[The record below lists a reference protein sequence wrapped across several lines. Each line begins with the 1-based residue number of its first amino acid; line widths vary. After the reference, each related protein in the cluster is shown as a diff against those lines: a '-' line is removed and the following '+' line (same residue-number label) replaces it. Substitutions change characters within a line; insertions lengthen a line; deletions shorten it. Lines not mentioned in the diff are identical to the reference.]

1 MKSPIARQLFVASAA
16 AALAATLPVSAS
28 HAQSARSAQSDAVR
42 GTLFIVGGGQQP
54 RELVQQFVDLAG
66 GAGHARI
73 AIFPMASG
81 DSTAGPEKAA
91 ELDSL
96 GAHAFVLNVTKAQ
109 ANTDSIVKLVNG
121 ATGIWFVG
129 GDQAKLTAQ
138 LLGTAALR
146 AIHDRYRAGA
156 VIGGTSAGAAVMSDS
171 MLTGNQYF
179 PGLATA
185 VDSGVSTQRIG
196 RHVIEITPGLGF
208 LHDAIVDQHFI
219 RRMRE
224 NRLLS
229 VIMERPSF
237 VGVGIDEGT
246 ALRVYPDGHWQVL
259 GRSAAIVI
267 DARHARI
274 TPASAPR
281 LGAVDMHVSVLP
293 AGSTYEPQTG
303 RATLPGG

>member
-1 MKSPIARQLFVASAA
+1 MSALSACASSGNAVRAHVAE
-16 AALAATLPVSAS
+16 
-28 HAQSARSAQSDAVR
+28 DDGVR
-42 GTLFIVGGGQQP
+42 GTLLIVGGGQQP
-54 RELVQQFVDLAG
+54 RALVQEFVDLAG

-73 AIFPMASG
+73 AVFPMASG
-81 DSTAGPEKAA
+81 DPTAGPEKAA

-96 GAHAFVLNVTKAQ
+96 GADAFVLNVTRAQ
-109 ANTDSIVKLVNG
+109 ANTDSIVKLVSG

-129 GDQAKLTAQ
+129 GDQSKLTAQ

-146 AIHDRYRAGA
+146 AIHERYRAGA
-156 VIGGTSAGAAVMSDS
+156 VVGGTSAGAAVMSDS

-179 PGLATA
+179 PGMSAA
-185 VDSGVSTQRIG
+185 VDSGVSTSRIG
-196 RHVIEITPGLGF
+196 RHVIEIAPGLGF

-246 ALRVYPDGHWQVL
+246 AVRVDPDGHWQVL

-267 DARHARI
+267 DARHARV
-274 TPASAPR
+274 TPADAPR
-281 LGAVDMHVSVLP
+281 LGATDMRVSVLP
-293 AGSTYEPQTG
+293 AGSTYDPRSG

>member
-1 MKSPIARQLFVASAA
+1 MMTRSIARRLATALTAVLFT
-16 AALAATLPVSAS
+16 AALPATALDAQGAARDGV
-28 HAQSARSAQSDAVR
+28 VR

-73 AIFPMASG
+73 AVFPMASG
-81 DSTAGPEKAA
+81 DSTAGPEKAT
-91 ELDSL
+91 ELRSY
-96 GAHAFVLNVTKAQ
+96 GADAFVLDVSRTQ
-109 ANTDSIVKLVNG
+109 ANTDSITKLVSG

-129 GDQAKLTAQ
+129 GDQARLTAA

-146 AIHDRYRAGA
+146 AMHDRYRAGA
-156 VIGGTSAGAAVMSDS
+156 VVGGTSAGAAVMSDS
-171 MLTGNQYF
+171 MLTGNQFF
-179 PGLATA
+179 PGMAAA
-185 VDSGVSTQRIG
+185 VDSGVSSRRIG

-219 RRMRE
+219 RRQRE

-246 ALRVYPDGHWQVL
+246 ALRVNPDGRWQVL
-259 GRSAAIVI
+259 GASAAIVI
-267 DARHARI
+267 DARHSPVTSA
-274 TPASAPR
+274 TAPR

-293 AGSTYEPQTG
+293 AGSTYDPRSG

>member
-1 MKSPIARQLFVASAA
+1 MTLLAVAVP
-16 AALAATLPVSAS
+16 TAS
-28 HAQSARSAQSDAVR
+28 VRAQAGRNGPAR
-42 GTLFIVGGGQQP
+42 GTLLIVGGGQQP

-73 AIFPMASG
+73 AVFPMASG
-81 DSTAGPEKAA
+81 DPTAGPEKAA

-109 ANTDSIVKLVNG
+109 ANTDSVVKLVNG

-129 GDQAKLTAQ
+129 GDQARLTAQ

-171 MLTGNQYF
+171 MLTGNQFF
-179 PGLATA
+179 PGLPTA

-229 VIMERPSF
+229 VVMERPSF

-246 ALRVYPDGHWQVL
+246 AVRVYPDGHWEVL

-274 TPASAPR
+274 TPPGAPR
-281 LGAVDMHVSVLP
+281 LGATDMRLSVLP
-293 AGSTYEPQTG
+293 AGSTYDPRSG
-303 RATLPGG
+303 RATLPGS